1 MRYKFFSFT
10 LVIITIFLSIIDVHA
25 LEIVDLNPTIQIGE
39 TKDIELY
46 ANIPSNTKQIDFIL
60 SFLSYDATGTFES
73 SIGTLTNNGITHS
86 ISFDKPIEGRVKLGV
101 VKIKV
106 SNNTKIDTS
115 TINLYNANAISKD
128 NIKTKLNNQSI
139 KINIVEEKDEST
151 TNLLTSIS
159 SNIVDIS
166 LEPNKF
172 VYDISVSN
180 EVDKLDLTAK
190 AIDETYKIDISNQEI
205 KEEKNQIYITVSKE
219 NIIEKYT
226 INVTK
231 TPKDNIIEEVKET
244 KKNEVSKIVNKNFKS
259 GWTNVIIG
267 LIIVFIIGLFMLRKK

>member
-60 SFLSYDATGTFES
+60 SFLSYDATGTFKS

-115 TINLYNANAISKD
+115 TINLYNANATSVD

-219 NIIEKYT
+219 DIIEKYT

-231 TPKDNIIEEVKET
+231 TPKDNTIEEVKET